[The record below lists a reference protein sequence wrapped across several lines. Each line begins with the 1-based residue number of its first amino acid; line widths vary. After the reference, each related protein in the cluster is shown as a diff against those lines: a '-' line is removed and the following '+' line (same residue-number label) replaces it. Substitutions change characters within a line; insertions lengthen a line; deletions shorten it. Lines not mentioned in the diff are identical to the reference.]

1 MVLSGYLH
9 SIRSWRGPCF
19 LNNLSFGFWGF
30 CTGSPRLIVTLE
42 FKVAVAFLE
51 DLQDQK
57 FPGEVVTLIW
67 GWGSGRNKLT
77 NFYVR
82 LLFKCIQEHTKQNKK
97 NT

>member
-1 MVLSGYLH
+1 MGTSVVLETGGIL
-9 SIRSWRGPCF
+9 CF
-19 LNNLSFGFWGF
+19 LNNLPFGFWGF

-51 DLQDQK
+51 GLQDQK